1 MPKMIKTK
9 IVNKNNKFV
18 VQQADDLGKYKVV
31 GSFKTKP
38 EAQKFREEL
47 RDNAEK
53 ARAKISSITVREA
66 YQKYANYKFE
76 LWNTYDKITEHQAKI
91 YRRHFDKW
99 INLYFPKDLPLR
111 ELRSKNLVK
120 FFERMRENGST
131 YNNASIIIYS
141 FKGMFE
147 WCVDQDL
154 VQEED
159 YNIRFFEIKKY
170 PQLIP
175 TDGSDKIKKTVMI
188 NRYEVNRLLEVIKPQ
203 NPNNYDDVLNYV
215 AINFFIYTGARPAEV
230 RAVEWS
236 GVNTLTNRIHIKQQM
251 KHQTLRFK
259 LKAEGSERYLFM
271 PSRLRKILARW
282 KEFQSKLIPDPKFV
296 FQNSYRSALP
306 VTDKQ
311 LRNFLY
317 RAYAK
322 IGLAVLEDNGNHV
335 KVISCKFKG
344 EPFKTFRHYAS
355 TALLDAQAA
364 NPQLSDNFIKSQI
377 GHKDI
382 KTTRMIYGDHND
394 LDYQSGKDQE
404 YINALDNALK
414 LN

>member
-9 IVNKNNKFV
+9 IINKNKKFV

-31 GSFKTKP
+31 GSFKTKL
-38 EAQKFREEL
+38 EAQNFREAL

-53 ARAKISSITVREA
+53 AKAKISSITVREA
-66 YQKYANYKFE
+66 YKKYADYKFE
-76 LWNTYDKITEHQAKI
+76 LWNTYDKLGEHQARI
-91 YRRHFDKW
+91 YKRHFDKW
-99 INLYFPKDLPLR
+99 INLYFPEDLPLR

-120 FFERMRENGST
+120 FFERMRENGCT
-131 YNNASIIIYS
+131 FNTASIVIYS

-147 WCVDQDL
+147 WCVDQDF

-159 YNIRFFEIKKY
+159 YNIRFFEIRKY

-175 TDGSDKIKKTVMI
+175 TDGSDKSKKTVMI
-188 NRYEVNRLLEVIKPQ
+188 NRYEVKRLLEVIKPQ

-215 AINFFIYTGARPAEV
+215 AINFFIHTGARPAEV

-236 GVNTLTNRIHIKQQM
+236 GVNLDTSRIHIKQQM
-251 KHQTLRFK
+251 KDQTLRFK
-259 LKAEGSERYLFM
+259 LKAEGSERYLFI
-271 PSRLRKILARW
+271 PPRLKKILARW
-282 KEFQSKLIPDPKFV
+282 KEFQSKLIPDPSFV
-296 FQNSYRSALP
+296 FQNSYISKLP

-322 IGLAVLEDNGNHV
+322 IGLAVLEDNGNHI
-335 KVISCKFKG
+335 KVRSCKFKG
-344 EPFKTFRHYAS
+344 EPFKTFRHFAS

-364 NPQLSDNFIKSQI
+364 NPQLSDNFIKTQI
-377 GHKDI
+377 GHRDI
-382 KTTRMIYGDHND
+382 RTTRMIYGDHND
-394 LDYQSGKDQE
+394 LDYQSGKDEQI
-404 YINALDNALK
+404 INALDNALK